1 MTHTT
6 TPADLRAIDLF
17 EELDDEALA
26 EWAAV
31 AEPFSVAAG
40 ETIAEQGVTPRG
52 VILLF
57 SGLAQAMIVEGG
69 RLEPAGL
76 HHPPTWMGAIGVLT
90 GGGLGVRMRAE
101 EDCELARIE
110 PEDFRRLAFAHPTV
124 HDRVMRQIAPV
135 MSRITAIE
143 QNRERLAALGQLSA
157 GLAHE
162 LNNPAAAAQRAAAQM
177 AEALEV
183 VSGTIRPVRRVRRRA
198 RRGGGARRAPHAGVA
213 RRRTQDGSTR
223 STPPTPRTS
232 SPTASRSSA
241 SPSRGGWPSRSP
253 PPAST
258 RRGSDRVTR
267 SPGPA
272 TDAAL
277 AGSPRRSPR
286 AAWPTSC
293 RSRRRRCRTRRAV
306 KTYAYMDR
314 GELVEVDLHE
324 GIETTLRDLKHKVK
338 NTSIEVV
345 RDYDRSL
352 PRLTVRG
359 SELNQVW
366 TNLVHNAIQALGE
379 RGTITITTRRKGDCA
394 IVDVSDDGPGIPEA
408 DQKHIFEQF
417 LHDQGG
423 RARHRPRAGDGAPD
437 RRRPPRRLA
446 DVRVRAGP
454 HDLPRLPPLRP
465 TLIERPRRTHAHLH
479 PPRARPGPG
488 APRRRRGL
496 RGLPGLRRPMAAPA
510 DLPGMRPRRL
520 LRRLAQPAR
529 DRPRAGLRPPDH
541 PLARA
546 GRGLVVVLRD
556 EVAMRIPEVKGN
568 TRIPKSPLA

>member
-17 EELDDEALA
+17 EDLDDDALA

-31 AEPFSVAAG
+31 AEPFSVAVG
-40 ETIAEQGVTPRG
+40 EIIAEQGVTPKG
-52 VILLF
+52 VLLLF
-57 SGLAQAMIVEGG
+57 SGLAQALIVEEG

-110 PEDFRRLAFAHPTV
+110 PEDFRRLAFAHPSV

-177 AEALEV
+177 VEALEV
-183 VSGTIRPVRRVRRRA
+183 VSGTIA
-198 RRGGGARRAPHAGVA
+198 RFVESGVERSQAAELVALHEQAVAQAAAREAVSALDAADAEDEITDRLEDLGVAEPWRLAEPLAAAGVD
-213 RRRTQDGSTR
+213 QQ
-223 STPPTPRTS
+223 
-232 SPTASRSSA
+232 
-241 SPSRGGWPSRSP
+241 WL
-253 PPAST
+253 
-258 RRGSDRVTR
+258 DRVHALA
-267 SPGPA
+267 GPA

-277 AGSPRRSPR
+277 AWVASTLTARGLATELQESTAQMSDLVK
-286 AAWPTSC
+286 
-293 RSRRRRCRTRRAV
+293 AV

-324 GIETTLRDLKHKVK
+324 GIDTTLRILKHKIK

-352 PRLTVRG
+352 PKLTVRG

-394 IVDVSDDGPGIPEA
+394 IVDISDDGPGIPDA

-417 LHDQGG
+417 FTTKEAGHGTGLGLATARRIVVDRHAGSLTFDSVPG
-423 RARHRPRAGDGAPD
+423 RTTFH
-437 RRRPPRRLA
+437 
-446 DVRVRAGP
+446 VS
-454 HDLPRLPPLRP
+454 LPF
-465 TLIERPRRTHAHLH
+465 T
-479 PPRARPGPG
+479 
-488 APRRRRGL
+488 
-496 RGLPGLRRPMAAPA
+496 
-510 DLPGMRPRRL
+510 
-520 LRRLAQPAR
+520 QP
-529 DRPRAGLRPPDH
+529 
-541 PLARA
+541 
-546 GRGLVVVLRD
+546 
-556 EVAMRIPEVKGN
+556 
-568 TRIPKSPLA
+568 

>member
-17 EELDDEALA
+17 EDLDDDALA

-40 ETIAEQGVTPRG
+40 EIIAEQGVTPKG
-52 VILLF
+52 VLLLF
-57 SGLAQAMIVEGG
+57 SGLAQALIVEEG

-110 PEDFRRLAFAHPTV
+110 PEDFRRLAFAHPSV

-177 AEALEV
+177 VEALEV
-183 VSGTIRPVRRVRRRA
+183 VSGTIA
-198 RRGGGARRAPHAGVA
+198 RFVESGVERSQAAELVALHEQAVAQAAAREAVSALDAADAEDEITDRLEDLGVAEPWRLAEPLAAAGVD
-213 RRRTQDGSTR
+213 QQ
-223 STPPTPRTS
+223 
-232 SPTASRSSA
+232 
-241 SPSRGGWPSRSP
+241 WL
-253 PPAST
+253 
-258 RRGSDRVTR
+258 DRVHALA
-267 SPGPA
+267 GPA

-277 AGSPRRSPR
+277 AWVASTLTARGLATELQESTAQMSDLVK
-286 AAWPTSC
+286 
-293 RSRRRRCRTRRAV
+293 AV

-324 GIETTLRDLKHKVK
+324 GIDTTLRILKHKIK

-352 PRLTVRG
+352 PKLTVRG

-394 IVDVSDDGPGIPEA
+394 IVDISDDGPGIPDA

-417 LHDQGG
+417 FTTKEAGHGTGLGLATARRIVVDRHAGSLTFDSVPG
-423 RARHRPRAGDGAPD
+423 RTTFH
-437 RRRPPRRLA
+437 
-446 DVRVRAGP
+446 VS
-454 HDLPRLPPLRP
+454 LPF
-465 TLIERPRRTHAHLH
+465 T
-479 PPRARPGPG
+479 
-488 APRRRRGL
+488 
-496 RGLPGLRRPMAAPA
+496 
-510 DLPGMRPRRL
+510 
-520 LRRLAQPAR
+520 QP
-529 DRPRAGLRPPDH
+529 
-541 PLARA
+541 
-546 GRGLVVVLRD
+546 
-556 EVAMRIPEVKGN
+556 
-568 TRIPKSPLA
+568 

>member
-17 EELDDEALA
+17 DDLDDEALA

-40 ETIAEQGVTPRG
+40 EIIAEQGVTPKG
-52 VILLF
+52 VLLLF
-57 SGLAQAMIVEGG
+57 SGLAQALIVENG
-69 RLEPAGL
+69 RAEPAGL

-90 GGGLGVRMRAE
+90 GGELGVRMQAE

-177 AEALEV
+177 VEALEV
-183 VSGTIRPVRRVRRRA
+183 VSGTIAQFVESGVERAQAAELVALHEQAVRQAASREAVSALDAADAEDEITDRLEDLGVAEPWRLA
-198 RRGGGARRAPHAGVA
+198 EPLAAAGVDQA
-213 RRRTQDGSTR
+213 
-223 STPPTPRTS
+223 
-232 SPTASRSSA
+232 
-241 SPSRGGWPSRSP
+241 WL
-253 PPAST
+253 
-258 RRGSDRVTR
+258 DRVHELA
-267 SPGPA
+267 GPA

-277 AGSPRRSPR
+277 AWVASTLTARGLATELQESTAQMSDLVK
-286 AAWPTSC
+286 
-293 RSRRRRCRTRRAV
+293 AV

-324 GIETTLRDLKHKVK
+324 GIDTTLRILKHKIK

-345 RDYDRSL
+345 RDYDRDL

-394 IVDVSDDGPGIPEA
+394 IVDVTDDGPGIPEA

-417 LHDQGG
+417 FTTKEAGTGTGLGLATARRIVVDRHAGSLTFDSEPG
-423 RARHRPRAGDGAPD
+423 RTTFH
-437 RRRPPRRLA
+437 
-446 DVRVRAGP
+446 VS
-454 HDLPRLPPLRP
+454 LPF
-465 TLIERPRRTHAHLH
+465 T
-479 PPRARPGPG
+479 
-488 APRRRRGL
+488 
-496 RGLPGLRRPMAAPA
+496 
-510 DLPGMRPRRL
+510 
-520 LRRLAQPAR
+520 QP
-529 DRPRAGLRPPDH
+529 
-541 PLARA
+541 
-546 GRGLVVVLRD
+546 
-556 EVAMRIPEVKGN
+556 
-568 TRIPKSPLA
+568 

>member
-17 EELDDEALA
+17 EDLDDDALA

-40 ETIAEQGVTPRG
+40 EIIAEQGVTPKG
-52 VILLF
+52 VLLLF
-57 SGLAQAMIVEGG
+57 SGLAQALIVEEG

-110 PEDFRRLAFAHPTV
+110 PEDFRRLAFAHPSV

-177 AEALEV
+177 VEALEV
-183 VSGTIRPVRRVRRRA
+183 VSGTIA
-198 RRGGGARRAPHAGVA
+198 RFVESGVERSQAAELVALHEQAVAQAAAREAVSALDAADAEDEITDRLEDLGVAEPWRLAEPLAAAGVD
-213 RRRTQDGSTR
+213 QQ
-223 STPPTPRTS
+223 
-232 SPTASRSSA
+232 
-241 SPSRGGWPSRSP
+241 WL
-253 PPAST
+253 
-258 RRGSDRVTR
+258 DRVHALA
-267 SPGPA
+267 GPA

-277 AGSPRRSPR
+277 AWVASTLTARGLATELQESTAQMSDLVK
-286 AAWPTSC
+286 
-293 RSRRRRCRTRRAV
+293 AV

-324 GIETTLRDLKHKVK
+324 GIDTTLRILKHKIK

-352 PRLTVRG
+352 PKLTVRG

-379 RGTITITTRRKGDCA
+379 RGTITITTRRNGDCA
-394 IVDVSDDGPGIPEA
+394 IVDISDDGPGIPDA

-417 LHDQGG
+417 FTTKEAGHGTGLGLATARRIVVDRHAGSLTFDSVPG
-423 RARHRPRAGDGAPD
+423 RTTFH
-437 RRRPPRRLA
+437 
-446 DVRVRAGP
+446 VS
-454 HDLPRLPPLRP
+454 LPF
-465 TLIERPRRTHAHLH
+465 T
-479 PPRARPGPG
+479 
-488 APRRRRGL
+488 
-496 RGLPGLRRPMAAPA
+496 
-510 DLPGMRPRRL
+510 
-520 LRRLAQPAR
+520 QP
-529 DRPRAGLRPPDH
+529 
-541 PLARA
+541 
-546 GRGLVVVLRD
+546 
-556 EVAMRIPEVKGN
+556 
-568 TRIPKSPLA
+568 

>member
-57 SGLAQAMIVEGG
+57 SGLAQAIIVENG

-101 EDCELARIE
+101 EDCELARIA

-177 AEALEV
+177 VEALEV
-183 VSGTIRPVRRVRRRA
+183 VSGTIAQFVESGVERSQAAELVALHQQAVEQAASREEVSALDAADAEDEITDRLEELGVAEPWRLA
-198 RRGGGARRAPHAGVA
+198 EPLAAAGVNQA
-213 RRRTQDGSTR
+213 
-223 STPPTPRTS
+223 
-232 SPTASRSSA
+232 
-241 SPSRGGWPSRSP
+241 WL
-253 PPAST
+253 
-258 RRGSDRVTR
+258 DRVHELA
-267 SPGPA
+267 GPA

-277 AGSPRRSPR
+277 AWVASTLTARGLATELQESTAQMSDLVK
-286 AAWPTSC
+286 
-293 RSRRRRCRTRRAV
+293 AV

-324 GIETTLRDLKHKVK
+324 GIDTTLRILKHKVK

-417 LHDQGG
+417 FTTKEAGHGTGLGLATARRIVVDRHAGSLTFESEPG
-423 RARHRPRAGDGAPD
+423 RTTFH
-437 RRRPPRRLA
+437 
-446 DVRVRAGP
+446 VS
-454 HDLPRLPPLRP
+454 LPFV
-465 TLIERPRRTHAHLH
+465 
-479 PPRARPGPG
+479 
-488 APRRRRGL
+488 
-496 RGLPGLRRPMAAPA
+496 
-510 DLPGMRPRRL
+510 
-520 LRRLAQPAR
+520 QP
-529 DRPRAGLRPPDH
+529 
-541 PLARA
+541 
-546 GRGLVVVLRD
+546 
-556 EVAMRIPEVKGN
+556 
-568 TRIPKSPLA
+568 